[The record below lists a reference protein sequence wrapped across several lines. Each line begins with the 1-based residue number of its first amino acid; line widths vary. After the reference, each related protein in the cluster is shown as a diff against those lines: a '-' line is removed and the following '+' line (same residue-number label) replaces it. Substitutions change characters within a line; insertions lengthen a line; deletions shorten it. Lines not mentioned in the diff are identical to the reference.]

1 MNKFCISI
9 KYFIELFVVIM
20 IFVMFLHRCIVLY
33 FRKNRFAAPMM
44 LCINIFLVG
53 ILFSI
58 KSICTRYNILF
69 LACAS
74 GFFRHIVLFFF
85 FILLIPYVGSLGK
98 CNTSALN
105 ALVYSVLIFIII
117 SIIITIIVIIR
128 SYYYCRNMDMQFDN
142 STKTTRKNS
151 LLIFAL
157 LFATMVFC
165 FGSCSARSTSTYVQA
180 DLDLHSPLLNH

>member
-74 GFFRHIVLFFF
+74 GFFRHIVLVFFYIINSLRWLPWQMQHQRF
-85 FILLIPYVGSLGK
+85 KRFGLLCID
-98 CNTSALN
+98 
-105 ALVYSVLIFIII
+105 F
-117 SIIITIIVIIR
+117 
-128 SYYYCRNMDMQFDN
+128 YYYFYYYYHYSDY
-142 STKTTRKNS
+142 S
-151 LLIFAL
+151 
-157 LFATMVFC
+157 
-165 FGSCSARSTSTYVQA
+165 
-180 DLDLHSPLLNH
+180 